1 MDVQRRFRQASVDSI
16 NIQIVFVAVSDA
28 ITEIN
33 SEPCGTKANE
43 IIDIKLM
50 KRNFTCKC

>member
-1 MDVQRRFRQASVDSI
+1 MHVQRWFRQASV

-33 SEPCGTKANE
+33 SEPCGTKVN
-43 IIDIKLM
+43 KHY
-50 KRNFTCKC
+50 